1 MSSGA
6 MDTEKRPALK
16 DEKVIGNGS
25 FGVVSQATLV
35 ETGETVAVK
44 KVLQDKR
51 FKVNICPISTISVP
65 LRSGAEQRGR

>member
-1 MSSGA
+1 MSSNE
-6 MDTEKRPALK
+6 MDTQKRPALK

-51 FKVNICPISTISVP
+51 FKVNICPIRASSVP
-65 LRSGAEQRGR
+65 LGSGAAQRGR

>member
-1 MSSGA
+1 MASSE

-51 FKVNICPISTISVP
+51 FKV
-65 LRSGAEQRGR
+65 GACYFVLV